1 MIRCKILVRFE
12 KQSGNS
18 IACASVFINET
29 FLRRASLVLI
39 SRTILDSLFPGGS
52 PNLRRWLEGKILA
65 ALFAILERIFM
76 RAFKKIWNVVGTLFV
91 TLMVVLAI
99 LLVGVRVI
107 GLTPFAV
114 LSGSMEPTY
123 HVGALIYVKS
133 IQPQDVQVGMPLT
146 FVVDESLLVATH
158 RVIDIETVTTREEA
172 ELDES
177 GNPVLDE
184 NGDAITREVPLDE
197 PAYYFQTK
205 GDANEVADGSPVYY
219 KNVVGTPVFSIPY
232 LGYLSNWLQTRQG
245 TIMGISIAL
254 AILLMTFIPDILG
267 SGQEK
272 PKKKRRRAKKRNAR
286 TNQE

>member
-1 MIRCKILVRFE
+1 MF
-12 KQSGNS
+12 
-18 IACASVFINET
+18 
-29 FLRRASLVLI
+29 LI
-39 SRTILDSLFPGGS
+39 SRTILDSLFPGGP

-65 ALFAILERIFM
+65 ALFAMLERIFM

-172 ELDES
+172 ELDEA